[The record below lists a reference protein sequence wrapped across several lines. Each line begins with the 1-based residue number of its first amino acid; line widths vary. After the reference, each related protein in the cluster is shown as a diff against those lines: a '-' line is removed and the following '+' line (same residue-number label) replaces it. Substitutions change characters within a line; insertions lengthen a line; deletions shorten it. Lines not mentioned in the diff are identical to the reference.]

1 MERSADLSLV
11 RITNYKAVW
20 SILHKRHRATIPQL
34 AREVGLSLP
43 AVTRAVEYG
52 LAKGLLHPVGLE
64 GAERGRKAQ
73 VYELNASYMH
83 FLLIVADNGN
93 LYYQVHDLMSSV
105 LQSGAF
111 PVEDATI
118 LSCMERI
125 VSVCMK
131 DDPLIAMLTVALPGI
146 AHGGRVIDS
155 WAYPSLNGLSV
166 TEHFSGRALRNIL
179 FDNDMHVAALAA
191 RCYDDTAEGITV
203 VFSFGRQSYGA
214 GVLVNGAVLQ
224 GDKGA
229 AGEIGDLPLHATQR
243 GEIAFYAEKLQA
255 LIAILN
261 PGRVILY
268 AYDADLTEE
277 MLIDAVSDK
286 IRPYVKP
293 SFVSGRNFIAD
304 CFTGLS
310 LMCERELKS
319 RLE

>member
-1 MERSADLSLV
+1 MEKSANLSLV

-20 SILHKRHRATIPQL
+20 SVLHRRQRATIPQL

-43 AVTRAVEYG
+43 AVTRAIEYG
-52 LAKGLLHPVGLE
+52 LSKGLLRPVGLE
-64 GAERGRKAQ
+64 EAERGRKAQ
-73 VYELNASYMH
+73 IYELNASYMH
-83 FLLIVADNGN
+83 FILIAADNRK
-93 LYYQVHDLMSSV
+93 LYYQVHDLMSRV
-105 LQSGAF
+105 LQSGTF
-111 PVEDATI
+111 PVEDATV
-118 LSCMERI
+118 LSCMEHI
-125 VSVCMK
+125 VSDCMQ
-131 DDPLIAMLTVALPGI
+131 DPLIAMLAVALPGV
-146 AHGGRVIDS
+146 AHNGRIINS

-166 TEHFSGRALRNIL
+166 TEHFSGRALRGIL

-191 RCYDDTAEGITV
+191 SRYDGTAEGITV

-214 GVLVNGAVLQ
+214 GVLVNGKVLQ
-224 GDKGA
+224 GDMGA
-229 AGEIGDLPLHATQR
+229 AGEIGDLPLYSTQR
-243 GEIAFYAEKLQA
+243 DEIAFYAEKLQA

-268 AYDADLTEE
+268 AYDVDLTEE

-310 LMCERELKS
+310 LMCEKELKS